1 MIGTSTKPTAFTSI
15 TFQLRKGSR
24 RFWRAR
30 TSYIM
35 LLPFLIPFII
45 FVVIPVGGSAYLS
58 LTEYRGVKNN
68 PPVYLGIDNYKEL
81 LSLKIMEYPLRIDEE
96 TGEQVYRCGRKK
108 IIESE
113 VAAYSAA
120 EGITCEKAFELPRK
134 VLPEGYTEFKHYT
147 ILGKTYLV
155 GARDPRFWH
164 ALQNTTIYVIVV
176 VVLNIFLGMMLALAL
191 QRQTFFNMTLR
202 TIFFL
207 PSVTSS
213 IAIAVVWSW
222 IFRGQDY
229 GLINGIR
236 HSLGAKDTLIFLQNV
251 NWTLPVIII
260 LAVWGGMGYNMILFL
275 AGLQNIG
282 QDIYEAASIDGANT
296 RQKFFR
302 ITLPL
307 LRPTLL
313 FVVVTGTIGAFQV
326 FDSVYVLFT
335 SAEGVGGVLD
345 SGLTTVV
352 YLYDQGFRQF
362 NLGYA
367 SAIAWIL
374 FFIIFFLTLINLRAG
389 RTREET

>member
-1 MIGTSTKPTAFTSI
+1 MAPTTSTVISATLPLWRG
-15 TFQLRKGSR
+15 LRR
-24 RFWRAR
+24 LWQAR
-30 TSYIM
+30 VSYIM
-35 LLPFLIPFII
+35 LLPFLVPFLV
-45 FVVIPVGGSAYLS
+45 FVVIPIFGSAYLS
-58 LTEYRGVKNN
+58 LSKYRGVKNN
-68 PPVYLGIDNYKEL
+68 PPVYVGFSNYKQL
-81 LSLKIMEYPLRIDEE
+81 LSLEIKEYPLRIDEK
-96 TGEQVYRCGRKK
+96 TGEQVYRCGRKNVL
-108 IIESE
+108 ESE
-113 VAAYSAA
+113 VAAYSAR
-120 EGITCEKAFELPRK
+120 EGVSCEKAFELPRK
-134 VLPEGYTEFKHYT
+134 VLSEGYSEFDHYT
-147 ILGKTYLV
+147 ILGKTYIV

-164 ALQNTTIYVIVV
+164 AVQNTTIYVIVV
-176 VVLNIFLGMMLALAL
+176 VTLNVLFGMMLALAL

-213 IAIAVVWSW
+213 VAIAVVWSW
-222 IFRGQDY
+222 ILRGQDY

-236 HSLGAKDTLIFLQNV
+236 RSLGFKNSIIFLQDV
-251 NWTLPVIII
+251 HWTLPVLIT
-260 LAVWGGMGYNMILFL
+260 LAVWGGMGYTMILFL

-296 RQKFFR
+296 RQKFLR

-313 FVVVTGTIGAFQV
+313 FVVVTGIIGAFQV

-335 SAEGVGGVLD
+335 SAEGVGGLLD
-345 SGLTTVV
+345 SGLTVVV

-374 FFIIFFLTLINLRAG
+374 FFIIFAVTLINLRVG
-389 RTREET
+389 RTREEV